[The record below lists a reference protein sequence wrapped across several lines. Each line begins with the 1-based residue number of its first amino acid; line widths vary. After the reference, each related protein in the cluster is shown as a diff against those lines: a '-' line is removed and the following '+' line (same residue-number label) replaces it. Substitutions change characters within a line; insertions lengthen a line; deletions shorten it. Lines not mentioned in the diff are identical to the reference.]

1 MSTERKSTP
10 PLILTIGHS
19 THPIDEFVEL
29 LRHHSVERLVDI
41 RTIPRSRHNPQ
52 FNGDALAHSLRG
64 AHIEYAHLKELGG
77 LRHPRPDSANLGW
90 RNASF
95 RGYADYMQTQEFE
108 RAVQRLLQMCGE
120 KQCAVM
126 CAEAVPW
133 RCHRSLLA
141 DALVA
146 RGIAVEHILGA
157 SRGDEHHLT
166 PFAKIAN
173 GKVTYPKAE
182 GLEAEGPK
190 GERPE
195 VKGKSRQKAATAG
208 QAGPPAGQIQ
218 LRFDRSEE
226 PNEENDRGPVMS
238 PKKRKPKFTA
248 AKEAKRRARLAAGTP
263 PAARVIPD
271 KRRKPPKHKAK
282 LETLAE
288 NPE

>member
-1 MSTERKSTP
+1 VEEKSAA
-10 PLILTIGHS
+10 PLVFTIGHS
-19 THPIDEFVEL
+19 TRPIEEFVGL
-29 LRHHSVERLVDI
+29 LRQHGVQRLVDI

-52 FNGDALAHSLRG
+52 FNSHALARSLRG
-64 AHIEYAHLKELGG
+64 EHIGYAHLKELGG

-108 RAVQRLLQMCGE
+108 QAVQRLLQMCGE
-120 KQCAVM
+120 ARCAVM

-146 RGIAVEHILGA
+146 RGMAVEHILGA
-157 SRGDEHHLT
+157 SRRDAHHLT
-166 PFAKIAN
+166 PFAKIEN

-182 GLEAEGPK
+182 GPEVEGPK
-190 GERPE
+190 AER
-195 VKGKSRQKAATAG
+195 KSRQKASRAG
-208 QAGPPAGQIQ
+208 QVEPPARQIE
-218 LRFDRSEE
+218 LRFDESEE
-226 PNEENDRGPVMS
+226 KDRGRAMA

-282 LETLAE
+282 LEHLAE

>member
-1 MSTERKSTP
+1 MSTKRKSTP

-19 THPIDEFVEL
+19 TRPIDEFVEL
-29 LRHHSVERLVDI
+29 LRQHGVDRLVDI

-52 FNGDALAHSLRG
+52 FNGDALARSLSG
-64 AHIEYAHLKELGG
+64 AHVEYSHLKELGG

-95 RGYADYMQTQEFE
+95 RGYADYMQTEEFE
-108 RAVQRLLQMCGE
+108 QAVQRLLQACGE
-120 KQCAVM
+120 KRCAVM

-146 RGIAVEHILGA
+146 RGIAVEHILGP
-157 SRGDEHHLT
+157 SRRDAHQFTL
-166 PFAKIAN
+166 FAKIAN
-173 GKVTYPKAE
+173 GKVTYPKP
-182 GLEAEGPK
+182 EGPK
-190 GERPE
+190 AQ
-195 VKGKSRQKAATAG
+195 GKSYQRAAAML
-208 QAGPPAGQIQ
+208 QAEPPAGQIQ
-218 LRFDRSEE
+218 LRFDQSEE
-226 PNEENDRGPVMS
+226 PNKEKDRGPAMA

-271 KRRKPPKHKAK
+271 KRRKPPKHKPK
-282 LETLAE
+282 LENLAE